1 MPERNLLRRLLA
13 RNRAFLITCVLIF
26 GLFEFLIDAVVSTLD
41 LQSIATQLMSSLP
54 PIMQAMLGEQMLGV
68 FSTEGLLAFGW
79 THPVVLS
86 MGGAVAIVLAARAI
100 AGEVENGAIELVLA
114 QPISRASYMTTQIAF
129 GLGALALLSL
139 GGLAGALIGQK
150 VYGVAMFRLAPA
162 FALVTNFWLL
172 HAASFGV
179 ALLISAFAR
188 EAGRVGGLAFVL
200 LLVSYFAEAIGR
212 LWQRAD
218 FLLPWSI
225 YQRFDSRTL
234 LTTGTIPRM
243 SLVVLGGLL
252 VLGLTGA
259 CWRFAR
265 RDLP

>member
-13 RNRAFLITCVLIF
+13 RNRAFLLTCVLIF
-26 GLFEFLIDAVVSTLD
+26 GLFEFLIDAIVSTLD
-41 LQSIATQLMSSLP
+41 LQGIAAQLMSSLP

-79 THPVVLS
+79 THPIVLAL
-86 MGGAVAIVLAARAI
+86 GGAVAIVLAGRAI
-100 AGEVENGAIELVLA
+100 AGEVESGAIELVLA
-114 QPISRASYMTTQIAF
+114 QPISRAGYMTTHIAF

-150 VYGVAMFRLAPA
+150 VYGVPMFHFAPA
-162 FALVTNFWLL
+162 FALAVNFWLL

-188 EAGRVGGLAFVL
+188 EAGRVGALGFVL

-212 LWQRAD
+212 LWHRAE

-225 YQRFDSRTL
+225 YQRFDSRNL
-234 LTTGTIPRM
+234 LANGTIPRT

-252 VLGLTGA
+252 VLGVAGA